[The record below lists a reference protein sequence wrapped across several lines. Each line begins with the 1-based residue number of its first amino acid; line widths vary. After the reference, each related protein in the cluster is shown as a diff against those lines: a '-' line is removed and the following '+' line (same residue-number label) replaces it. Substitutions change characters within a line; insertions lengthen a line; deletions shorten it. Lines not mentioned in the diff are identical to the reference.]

1 MNVPNYPMYI
11 QIANLQCIAKSSSV
25 CTNLGSGRDSNACSK
40 TNVSDCSKTILSLRL
55 SIVAAEVTAVAPQ
68 SLPVEEAAV
77 VRLGAGDGD
86 RSPRVTARMAT
97 FAIDMS
103 VP

>member
-1 MNVPNYPMYI
+1 M
-11 QIANLQCIAKSSSV
+11 IAFQKVVQCSV
-25 CTNLGSGRDSNACSK
+25 QTTNLGSDRDSNACSK
-40 TNVSDCSKTILSLRL
+40 TNVRDCSKTILSLRL

-97 FAIDMS
+97 FAIEMS